1 MKNTGTMKI
10 GGERLYVSPALE
22 VINFQMETGFCQS
35 GGGKG
40 RTEDLMEEDLDFE
53 WQ

>member
-1 MKNTGTMKI
+1 MKI

-35 GGGKG
+35 GGVRAAQK
-40 RTEDLMEEDLDFE
+40 T
-53 WQ
+53 